1 MKKVKIGSVGLG
13 RLGYE
18 HACNIANLV
27 PGAELTALC
36 DVDEKRVKEVAAELG
51 VPYTYTD
58 VAEMVKN
65 PELDAIVIVSPSM
78 YHADHIKLALDAG
91 KHVFCDKPLDTTIEK
106 CKQAE
111 KAVEAHPD
119 KVFMLGFMRRFD
131 DSYAEAKQRIDNGDI
146 GKVVLV
152 RSYTQ
157 DPRTTIEGTLKFAP
171 HSGGQFL
178 DMCVHDIDLIRWFT
192 GSNIKKVWG
201 IGGVFEFD
209 LYRELNDAD
218 NAAATVQCENGAM
231 GFMFTNRT
239 HGAGCNVETEIIGTH
254 GRTVTTLKAT
264 GQDRFHN
271 YFFPFTEGFDYAAAN
286 DFDSVRH
293 KADEMTCAVMMELV
307 QGEGGVLPLEPDFV
321 KQVEAFCRERDILL
335 IIDEVQTGI
344 GRTGSLFCFQQY
356 GIRPDVVTMAKGL
369 GGGVPIGA
377 VLAAESCSNV
387 LTPGTH
393 ATTFGG
399 TPLVCAAANAVLDT
413 VGDGQFL
420 AQVKEKGEYLK
431 SGILSI
437 GSPNILGVRGMGLM
451 LGIIVED
458 GKHAAY
464 ANKLIEKGVLAL
476 TAGKNAV
483 RLLPPL
489 TISREEMDEA
499 LTIMK
504 EVF

>member
-1 MKKVKIGSVGLG
+1 MNYQELKAEENKYVMNTYGRYPIALDHGEGAMVWDVEGKKYIDLGSGIGVNSM
-13 RLGYE
+13 GYNNKTIIDAITNQAHKLMHTSNLFTTE
-18 HACNIANLV
+18 PMIRVAKKLVEKTHLNGKVFFANS
-27 PGAELTALC
+27 GAEAN
-36 DVDEKRVKEVAAELG
+36 EGA
-51 VPYTYTD
+51 
-58 VAEMVKN
+58 
-65 PELDAIVIVSPSM
+65 
-78 YHADHIKLALDAG
+78 IKLAR
-91 KHVFCDKPLDTTIEK
+91 KYSFDKYGEGRYKIIT
-106 CKQAE
+106 
-111 KAVEAHPD
+111 
-119 KVFMLGFMRRFD
+119 
-131 DSYAEAKQRIDNGDI
+131 
-146 GKVVLV
+146 LV
-152 RSYTQ
+152 NS
-157 DPRTTIEGTLKFAP
+157 F
-171 HSGGQFL
+171 
-178 DMCVHDIDLIRWFT
+178 
-192 GSNIKKVWG
+192 
-201 IGGVFEFD
+201 
-209 LYRELNDAD
+209 
-218 NAAATVQCENGAM
+218 
-231 GFMFTNRT
+231 
-239 HGAGCNVETEIIGTH
+239 H

-271 YFFPFTEGFDYAAAN
+271 YFFPFTEGFDYAEAN
-286 DFDSVRH
+286 DFESVRR
-293 KADEMTCAVMMELV
+293 KADDMACAVMMELV
-307 QGEGGVLPLEPDFV
+307 QGEGGVLPLDAEFV
-321 KQVEAFCRERDILL
+321 KQVEALCREKDLLL

-420 AQVKEKGEYLK
+420 AKVKEKGEYLK
-431 SGILSI
+431 NGILSI

-451 LGIIVED
+451 LAIIVED

-464 ANKLIEKGVLAL
+464 ASKLLEKGVIAL

-489 TISREEMDEA
+489 TISKEEMDEA

>member
-1 MKKVKIGSVGLG
+1 MTYQELKAAENKYVMNTYGRFPIALDHGEGATVWDVEGKKYIDLASGIGVNCM
-13 RLGYE
+13 GYNNKAIIDAITNQAHKLMHVSNLFTTE
-18 HACNIANLV
+18 PMVQVAKKLVEKTHLNGKVFFANS
-27 PGAELTALC
+27 GAEAN
-36 DVDEKRVKEVAAELG
+36 EGA
-51 VPYTYTD
+51 
-58 VAEMVKN
+58 
-65 PELDAIVIVSPSM
+65 
-78 YHADHIKLALDAG
+78 IKLAR
-91 KHVFCDKPLDTTIEK
+91 KYSFDKYGEGRYKIVT
-106 CKQAE
+106 
-111 KAVEAHPD
+111 
-119 KVFMLGFMRRFD
+119 
-131 DSYAEAKQRIDNGDI
+131 
-146 GKVVLV
+146 LV
-152 RSYTQ
+152 NS
-157 DPRTTIEGTLKFAP
+157 F
-171 HSGGQFL
+171 
-178 DMCVHDIDLIRWFT
+178 
-192 GSNIKKVWG
+192 
-201 IGGVFEFD
+201 
-209 LYRELNDAD
+209 
-218 NAAATVQCENGAM
+218 
-231 GFMFTNRT
+231 
-239 HGAGCNVETEIIGTH
+239 H

-264 GQDRFHN
+264 GQERFHN
-271 YFFPFTEGFDYAAAN
+271 YFFPFTEGFDYAVAN
-286 DFDSVRH
+286 DFDAVRQ

-307 QGEGGVLPLEPDFV
+307 QGEGGVLPLDREFV

-356 GIRPDVVTMAKGL
+356 GIRPDIVTMAKGL

-420 AQVKEKGEYLK
+420 QQVKEKGEYLK
-431 SGILSI
+431 NGILSI
-437 GSPNILGVRGMGLM
+437 DSPNILGVRCMGLM
-451 LGIIVED
+451 LAIIVED
-458 GKHAAY
+458 GKHAVF

-489 TISREEMDEA
+489 TISKEEMDEA